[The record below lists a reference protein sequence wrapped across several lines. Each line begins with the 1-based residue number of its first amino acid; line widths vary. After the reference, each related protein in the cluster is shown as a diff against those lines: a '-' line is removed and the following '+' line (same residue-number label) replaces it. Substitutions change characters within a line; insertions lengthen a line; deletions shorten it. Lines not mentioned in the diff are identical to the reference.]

1 MIYYF
6 KKYHKTLTTIFI
18 ITLLSLINT
27 TRINPDDLRL
37 IPHFDKIVH
46 FLMYLTLGFVFMFEY
61 YIHHH
66 KTISKISKILILPL
80 IYGGLME
87 LLQLLITSYRS
98 GDWWDMLANSC
109 GIFTAFFFVKALRNN
124 IFLRKWMLFPLKQP
138 MFKA

>member
-1 MIYYF
+1 MYYF
-6 KKYHKTLTTIFI
+6 KKYHKTLSIIFI
-18 ITLLSLINT
+18 ITVLSLVNT
-27 TRINPDDLRL
+27 ARIKPDNLPI

-46 FLMYLTLGFVFMFEY
+46 FLMYFTLGFIFMFEY

-66 KTISKISKILILPL
+66 KTIKRISKILILPL

-87 LLQLLITSYRS
+87 ILQYSITPYRS

-109 GIFTAFFFVKALRNN
+109 GIFSAFVAVAFFRNN
-124 IFLRKWMLFPLKQP
+124 TFLRKWMLFPLKQP

>member
-6 KKYHKTLTTIFI
+6 KKYHKTLSIIFI

-27 TRINPDDLRL
+27 SKIKPDDLSL

-46 FLMYLTLGFVFMFEY
+46 FLMYFTLGFVFMFEY

-66 KTISKISKILILPL
+66 QTITRISKILILPL
-80 IYGGLME
+80 LYGGLME
-87 LLQLLITSYRS
+87 LLQISVTTYRS
-98 GDWWDMLANSC
+98 GDWWDMLANGC
-109 GIFTAFFFVKALRNN
+109 GILTAYFIVKSLRNN
-124 IFLRKWMLFPLKQP
+124 TFFRKWMLFPLKQP